1 MSRTVDQYHNNL
13 IFCDIFLLV
22 PADYRLALNATI
34 YYTDISSDTPLN
46 TPVYWIRASINIIE
60 NPLDISIRLSQTGQ
74 INNLLEFEGG
84 DINVIN
90 ILVSNLQTV
99 GNEGVFDTSINL
111 VADPASEF
119 GEDDFPVELDLTIMF
134 VVLFEDDALQVI
146 SQGLGSIQRAPGKFM
161 H

>member
-1 MSRTVDQYHNNL
+1 M
-13 IFCDIFLLV
+13 
-22 PADYRLALNATI
+22 PADYRLALNATV

-60 NPLDISIRLSQTGQ
+60 NPLDLSIRLSQVVQ

-84 DINVIN
+84 DNIIN

-99 GNEGVFDTSINL
+99 GNERVFDTSINL

-119 GEDDFPVELDLTIMF
+119 GENDFPVELDLTILF
-134 VVLFEDDALQVI
+134 VVLFEDNALQVI
-146 SQGLGSIQRAPGKFM
+146 SQGLGSIQRAPGT
-161 H
+161 